1 MMQRRIPLQP
11 VEGWLTLGLVLVMC
25 TALALAVDDAR
36 WVLGRDDYLDSLLP
50 IAIAGVLA
58 GFVGPKVG
66 WGRWT
71 TYLVGAVFAALIVP
85 LLAARVAFP
94 GGVASLHDLY
104 TATATSVVNAY
115 MDLAIRNLA
124 TTTQYLHHITIIGIL
139 VWTTSMFA
147 SYAVFGHHRP
157 LNAVVVVGVALV
169 GNMALTENNEMV
181 LLIAFT
187 VASLFL
193 LIRTHVFDEQSEWV
207 RRRIG
212 DPATISTVYLRGGT
226 IFIVVAVVASVL
238 LTQTAA
244 SKPLAGAWNGV
255 EDGLISLSRAVSRFL
270 PTGGS
275 SRAIGLAFG
284 PNAQVGQLWVTD
296 SALAMTIQRNPTD
309 NGRYYWRAI
318 TFDKIEPRSWAQSD
332 SAKTLI
338 PAGSRVLDQRADDV
352 APLGRHSFTFT
363 VTPAEFREATV
374 LSPAT
379 PIDIDE
385 NVRLTTV
392 GTGGYFA
399 TMDRDGGSGSY
410 TITALTPVFGTG
422 EGQLNESDLK
432 NTSTDYPPEIKQLYV
447 GGVESSLGPE
457 TLKLEQKIL
466 DAADKA
472 GSRTPME
479 LAKQTLDELLSSTY
493 KYSTDIR
500 SINCATLSTAEC
512 FATYKTGFC
521 QYYATTMAV
530 ILRDLGVPARI
541 AEGFQPGSRDVNSAT
556 EQILFSN
563 AHAWVEVYFVGYGWV
578 PYDPTGN
585 NLAHFPTLPVG
596 SPTASGTPRPLPS
609 GPLASVPQ
617 ATSRDPLPNRP
628 GAGTLGGPG
637 SLAPLVAV
645 LALLIVVVGGA
656 AFIAWQR
663 GPRGATTADGAY
675 GTVIRIASRF
685 GFGPRPAQTV
695 YEYAGSLGDVLPTV
709 RPELETVAQAKVE
722 SIYAREV
729 LGQERLDRLRAA
741 QRRLR
746 VGLLRLAFRRKERR
760 RR

>member
-1 MMQRRIPLQP
+1 MMKRRIPFAP
-11 VEGWLTLGLVLVMC
+11 VEGWPTLGLVLLMC
-25 TALALAVDDAR
+25 IAMALAVDDAR
-36 WVLGRDDYLDSLLP
+36 WVLGRDDYLDGLMP

-58 GFVGPKVG
+58 GFIGPKVG

-71 TYLVGAVFAALIVP
+71 TYLIGAIFAALIVP
-85 LLAARVAFP
+85 LLAARVSFP

-104 TATATSVVNAY
+104 SATATSVVNAY
-115 MDLAIRNLA
+115 LDLAIRNLA
-124 TTTQYLHHITIIGIL
+124 TTTQYLHHITIIGML
-139 VWTTSMFA
+139 VWATSMFA

-169 GNMALTENNEMV
+169 GNMALTENNELP
-181 LLIAFT
+181 LLIAFS
-187 VASLFL
+187 VAALFL
-193 LIRTHVFDEQSEWV
+193 LIRAHVFDEQSEWL

-212 DPATISTVYLRGGT
+212 DPTTISTVYLRGGT
-226 IFIVVAVVASVL
+226 IFIAVAVAASVL
-238 LTQTAA
+238 LTQAAA
-244 SKPLAGAWNGV
+244 SKPLAGAWDGV
-255 EDGLISLSRAVSRFL
+255 EDGLISLSRAVQRFL

-284 PNAQVGQLWVTD
+284 PNAQVGQLWTTD
-296 SALAMTIQRNPTD
+296 GSLAMTIQRNPTD

-318 TFDKIEPRSWAQSD
+318 TFDKIEPRSWSQSD
-332 SAKTLI
+332 TASTVI
-338 PAGSRVLDQRADDV
+338 DAGKRILDQRADDV

-363 VTPAEFREATV
+363 VSPAEFRESTV
-374 LSPAT
+374 ISPAT
-379 PIDIDE
+379 PIDVDE
-385 NVRLTTV
+385 NVRVTTV

-432 NTSTDYPPEIKQLYV
+432 NTSTDYPPEITQLYV

-472 GSRTPME
+472 GSRTPIE
-479 LAKQTLDELLSSTY
+479 LAQQTLDELLSSTY

-500 SINCATLSTAEC
+500 SLDCATLSTAEC
-512 FATYKTGFC
+512 FATFKTGFC

-541 AEGFQPGSRDVNSAT
+541 AEGFQPGSREANSAS

-578 PYDPTGN
+578 PFDPTGN
-585 NLAHFPTLPVG
+585 NLAHFPALPVG
-596 SPTASGTPRPLPS
+596 SPTASGTPRPISSHSPPPIPGS
-609 GPLASVPQ
+609 
-617 ATSRDPLPNRP
+617 TNRDPITNRP
-628 GAGTLGGPG
+628 GVGNTGGPG
-637 SLAPLVAV
+637 SLGPLVAV
-645 LALLIVVVGGA
+645 LVLLLVVVGGA

-663 GPRGATTADGAY
+663 GPRGPTTADGAY
-675 GTVIRIASRF
+675 GTVIRIATRF

-709 RPELETVAQAKVE
+709 RPELEMVAQAKVE
-722 SIYAREV
+722 SIYAREL

-746 VGLLRLAFRRKERR
+746 IGLLRLAFRRKERR